1 MARPGVRSRMLSRTM
16 RMAAV
21 AAMLVLS
28 AKDIEAQGV
37 AAEALFREAKALMA
51 SSRYAEACE
60 AFRGSYEKE
69 PLPTTLVN
77 LADCREKNGELASA
91 WAYFLESARLAA
103 RSNQDELAEVARS
116 RAAAIEPR
124 LSRVTLAV
132 PSDAAAD
139 GLTITRDNVAVD
151 AVEWGKR
158 LPIDGGR
165 HRYVATAPG
174 RKSWDTTVTVAV
186 EGDDIEIVVPPLA
199 LAEVEQFGPAQP
211 GTESPPSTRGGRPA
225 LLWGTWAVGVL
236 ALGSAA
242 GLEIYAR
249 SAYSEAKA
257 ATTNP
262 ERQASYELANDRRL
276 YAGIVAGVGVVAVG
290 AGVYLWF
297 TRPSRGRSSPTSAS
311 LQLDLRR
318 NGGLLGVRAGF

>member
-1 MARPGVRSRMLSRTM
+1 MARAGVRSRMLSRTM

-28 AKDIEAQGV
+28 ATDIEAQGV

-124 LSRVTLAV
+124 LSRVTLVV

-139 GLTITRDNVAVD
+139 GLTITRDDVAVD

-174 RKSWDTTVTVAV
+174 RRSWDTTVTVAV
-186 EGDDIEIVVPPLA
+186 EGDDIEIVVPRLA
-199 LAEVEQFGPAQP
+199 LAEVEQFGP
-211 GTESPPSTRGGRPA
+211 GPPTRGGRPA
-225 LLWGTWAVGVL
+225 LLWGSWAVGVL

-276 YAGIVAGVGVVAVG
+276 YAGILAGVGVVAVG
-290 AGVYLWF
+290 AGVFLWL
-297 TRPSRGRSSPTSAS
+297 TRPSRGRLSPTSAS
-311 LQLDLRR
+311 LQLDLHR
-318 NGGLLGVRAGF
+318 NGGILGVRGGF